1 MALRVGGAPAVP
13 SKISPCHQ
21 TPAASR
27 LKYFWLDL
35 TQVTF
40 RLLSLSGW
48 AVSSL
53 LLLQSLWVLLDELL
67 CPLCAPDCQGG
78 SGGTRLWNTA
88 PWRDRDAAKVPIP
101 CLHTP
106 LKFRKNPS

>member
-67 CPLCAPDCQGG
+67 MPSLRPRLSRGLRRNAALEHGPVEG
-78 SGGTRLWNTA
+78 SGRSEGPHSVSPHSTE
-88 PWRDRDAAKVPIP
+88 V
-101 CLHTP
+101 
-106 LKFRKNPS
+106 